1 METIAINPK
10 FYNASLRESIYKYRE
25 KNYEYILELQRK
37 NAKKWYEA
45 NKEKRRETMLNY
57 YYRKKKEKQEQES
70 KGDEDS
76 E

>member
-10 FYNASLRESIYKYRE
+10 YYNAVLREAIYRYRE

-45 NKEKRRETMLNY
+45 NKEKRKASMRDY
-57 YYRKKKEKQEQES
+57 YHRKKQQKS
-70 KGDEDS
+70 KGDEDI